1 MLTPMADSPELVH
14 RAFQDAFNRHDLTA
28 IVSLYEPDA
37 VMVGP
42 SGPVQG
48 VGAVEERYRN
58 FFTAK
63 PTIEIETIA
72 ITRAGN
78 LALLH
83 GRWKL
88 RGSRPDG
95 AAFQSEGRNSEVVRQ
110 QADGRWLFVIDNA
123 SVPKD

>member
-1 MLTPMADSPELVH
+1 MH
-14 RAFQDAFNRHDLTA
+14 RTFQDAFNRHDLPA

-37 VMVGP
+37 VMRGP

-48 VGAVEERYRN
+48 SSAIEERYRN

-63 PTIEIETIA
+63 PTIEIETLA
-72 ITRAGN
+72 VTRAGN

-83 GRWKL
+83 GKWSL
-88 RGSRPDG
+88 QGSTPDG
-95 AAFQSEGRNSEVVRQ
+95 ATFQSEGRNSEVVRQ
-110 QADGRWLFVIDNA
+110 QADGGWLFVIDNA